1 MKLNQKIIRGGYY
14 ETPQCQVV
22 GLMSESVFLTTSTSS
37 TTGAEDYT
45 VTDDS
50 SNWN

>member
-1 MKLNQKIIRGGYY
+1 MKLNPKTIRGGYY

-22 GLMSESVFLTTSTSS
+22 GIVSESAFLTISTSS
-37 TTGAEDYT
+37 ATGAEDYN
-45 VTDDS
+45 VVNDS

>member
-1 MKLNQKIIRGGYY
+1 MELSEKTIRGGHY

-22 GLMSESVFLTTSTSS
+22 GLVSESAFLTTSTSS
-37 TTGAEDYT
+37 TTGAEDYN
-45 VTDDS
+45 VVDDS